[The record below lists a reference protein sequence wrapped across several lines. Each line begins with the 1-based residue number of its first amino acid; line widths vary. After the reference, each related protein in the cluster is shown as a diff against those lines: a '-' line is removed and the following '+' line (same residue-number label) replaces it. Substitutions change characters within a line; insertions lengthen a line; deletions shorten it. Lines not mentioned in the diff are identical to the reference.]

1 MINLQ
6 RKNAT
11 LFINLDL
18 VQPAA
23 PALQLRK
30 AIICLKKEEE
40 GVKRYAVALQRESKL
55 KTEILHQLYLC
66 CTWSSVRVQRCL
78 RGFDL
83 ISSAQT

>member
-6 RKNAT
+6 RKNVT
-11 LFINLDL
+11 LFFNLDL

-55 KTEILHQLYLC
+55 KIEIAHWNSCTSCSMLHLVKCETAEVLEG
-66 CTWSSVRVQRCL
+66 V
-78 RGFDL
+78 
-83 ISSAQT
+83 